1 MSRRP
6 FLLGLAAG
14 LLLLAAC
21 AGEDRAATFI
31 HGLGVAV
38 HGLQAGQTLQMETV
52 NPAGWSQ
59 LYVFAPYTPLAVI
72 GAAIKTPLPADIERI
87 GLQERDDINLLV
99 FVDQRSVQLV
109 AAVPRNVVD
118 FSVAGAGRPYDR
130 HAAVFSYAVRDGRP
144 VLVDR

>member
-1 MSRRP
+1 MCIRP
-6 FLLGLAAG
+6 LLLGAAAG
-14 LLLLAAC
+14 VLLLAAC
-21 AGEDRAATFI
+21 TGEDRVATFI

-38 HGLQAGQTLQMETV
+38 QELQAGQAVQMEAV
-52 NPAGWSQ
+52 NPARWSR

-72 GAAIKTPLPADIERI
+72 GAAIKTPLSADIERT

-99 FVDQRSVQLV
+99 FVDQHSVALV

-144 VLVDR
+144 LLVDR